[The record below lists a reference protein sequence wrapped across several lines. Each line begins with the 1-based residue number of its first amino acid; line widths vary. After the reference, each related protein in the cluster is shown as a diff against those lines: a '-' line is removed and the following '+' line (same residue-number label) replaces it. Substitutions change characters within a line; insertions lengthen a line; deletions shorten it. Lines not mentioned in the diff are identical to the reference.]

1 MSSDDTAALTDR
13 LAAAM
18 RTTIAN
24 AVLTNERIARSV
36 GLNVVDLQT
45 FGVLLEA
52 GAPMTAGEL
61 SARTGLPTSTTTRV
75 IDRLEHGGF
84 VRREAD
90 PGDRRK
96 VLVHPETARMRE
108 FEGAYGEILEG
119 LRAAHEGFTAAE
131 LEVAARYLEAIAD
144 VGTARM
150 GSAGLSSRSTPSSD
164 RIVASSCRS
173 AAMSSSTPSNFSI
186 GRTYSMNR
194 SSIVRP

>member
-1 MSSDDTAALTDR
+1 MSSHDTEALTER

-61 SARTGLPTSTTTRV
+61 SGRTGLPTSTTTRV
-75 IDRLEHGGF
+75 IDRLERGGF

-90 PGDRRK
+90 ASDRRK
-96 VLVHPETARMRE
+96 VLVHAETARMRE

-119 LRAAHEGFTAAE
+119 LRLAHEGFTPAE

-150 GSAGLSSRSTPSSD
+150 ASTD
-164 RIVASSCRS
+164 
-173 AAMSSSTPSNFSI
+173 
-186 GRTYSMNR
+186 
-194 SSIVRP
+194 

>member
-1 MSSDDTAALTDR
+1 MSSHDTEALTER

-52 GAPMTAGEL
+52 DAAMTAGQL
-61 SARTGLPTSTTTRV
+61 SIRSGLPTSTMTRV
-75 IDRLEHGGF
+75 IDRLEQRGF

-96 VLVHPETARMRE
+96 VLVHAQPEKTAE
-108 FEGAYGEILEG
+108 FEDSYVQILDG
-119 LRAAHEGFTAAE
+119 LRVVHRAFTPAE
-131 LEVAARYLEAIAD
+131 LEIAARYLEAISV
-144 VGTARM
+144 VGTARL
-150 GSAGLSSRSTPSSD
+150 AGD
-164 RIVASSCRS
+164 AD
-173 AAMSSSTPSNFSI
+173 
-186 GRTYSMNR
+186 
-194 SSIVRP
+194 